1 MSGATMRRTGFALA
15 IGVLL
20 LVTFGCPSPTQPDP
34 DPPAG
39 TLDTS
44 FGPGSGASG
53 IVNALALQGD
63 GKILIGGN
71 FSLYKGAVR
80 GNIARVNSDGSADAG
95 FLATGSGANSSVY
108 AITVLGG
115 GDILIG
121 GLFSSY
127 NGTSRDLVARLDSDG
142 ALDSGFAPPAGTNN
156 LVRCMALPSGGDVL
170 IGGTFTQYGVV
181 GRDRLARVDS
191 SGALV
196 STFPSSGSGASG
208 EVAAMAVLGDGDIL
222 IGGYFAQYNATGK
235 ADLARLNSDGTLDGA
250 FPAAAVAPDSA
261 VLALASLGT
270 GKILI
275 GGTFTFYGGVGRNRI
290 ARLNADGSLDA
301 GFDPGLGA
309 DNDVWAIAVQGDGKI
324 LIGGDFT
331 SYDGTARNRLARLNA
346 DGSLDTTFDPG
357 SGADSTVFRIAVQGD
372 GRILI
377 AGAFTEYDGTPR
389 NRIARIWD

>member
-1 MSGATMRRTGFALA
+1 M
-15 IGVLL
+15 
-20 LVTFGCPSPTQPDP
+20 
-34 DPPAG
+34 
-39 TLDTS
+39 
-44 FGPGSGASG
+44 
-53 IVNALALQGD
+53 
-63 GKILIGGN
+63 
-71 FSLYKGAVR
+71 
-80 GNIARVNSDGSADAG
+80 
-95 FLATGSGANSSVY
+95 
-108 AITVLGG
+108 
-115 GDILIG
+115 
-121 GLFSSY
+121 
-127 NGTSRDLVARLDSDG
+127 
-142 ALDSGFAPPAGTNN
+142 
-156 LVRCMALPSGGDVL
+156 
-170 IGGTFTQYGVV
+170 
-181 GRDRLARVDS
+181 
-191 SGALV
+191 
-196 STFPSSGSGASG
+196 
-208 EVAAMAVLGDGDIL
+208 
-222 IGGYFAQYNATGK
+222 
-235 ADLARLNSDGTLDGA
+235 
-250 FPAAAVAPDSA
+250 APDSA